1 MNKVVTVNLNG
12 NAYQV
17 EEAAYEALQ
26 AYLDLA
32 RTKLAGNVDCAEI
45 VSDLEQAIADKCD
58 TFLGAN
64 HNVVSAAE
72 MAQILKEMGPVEAS
86 PEPEGAGPAPGTAP
100 SGSATAAPTR
110 RLYRLP
116 EQGMFGGVCAG
127 LGAYFNI
134 DVVWVRLIFVALVF
148 FTGVWLAVWL
158 VMLFVMPR
166 AITPEEVALAHGAP
180 FNAQD
185 VINRAKKKYEE
196 YGSAAAEF
204 GRRQWAR
211 HEPAVRSAASKF
223 NHVIDDLGAKL
234 RERRA
239 SSMRRSA
246 HRHRAAMR
254 ARAARVRGTERTEPP
269 GYGAQVLAGVALP
282 MLSIVSAAL
291 FVALLAALLLL
302 TDDRSIVGWVPE
314 MLGPRWILPVLLL
327 IAYFIIALPLG
338 AARSASRRYANGG
351 GYFGW
356 ASVADGLLWLAA
368 AAALA
373 WGVYEFV
380 PGVPA
385 AMAQLC
391 GTSGNLWATI

>member
-166 AITPEEVALAHGAP
+166 ATTPEEVALAHGAP

-185 VINRAKKKYEE
+185 VINRAKK
-196 YGSAAAEF
+196 
-204 GRRQWAR
+204 
-211 HEPAVRSAASKF
+211 V
-223 NHVIDDLGAKL
+223 
-234 RERRA
+234 
-239 SSMRRSA
+239 
-246 HRHRAAMR
+246 
-254 ARAARVRGTERTEPP
+254 
-269 GYGAQVLAGVALP
+269 
-282 MLSIVSAAL
+282 
-291 FVALLAALLLL
+291 
-302 TDDRSIVGWVPE
+302 
-314 MLGPRWILPVLLL
+314 
-327 IAYFIIALPLG
+327 
-338 AARSASRRYANGG
+338 
-351 GYFGW
+351 
-356 ASVADGLLWLAA
+356 
-368 AAALA
+368 
-373 WGVYEFV
+373 
-380 PGVPA
+380 
-385 AMAQLC
+385 
-391 GTSGNLWATI
+391 